1 MILHWFNT
9 GRYEQQC
16 SPVMEKKCTTGT
28 EAQCEVVNE
37 RKCET
42 VEDEVCEDVPSKQC
56 LVVNDRKCSLVPKQE
71 CRVSLKYSN
80 EDSVIDTEDAVCCAI
95 PWCTSSDAVGDGV
108 TLVALYIS
116 DL

>member
-1 MILHWFNT
+1 MIIY

-56 LVVNDRKCSLVPKQE
+56 RVVNERKCSLVPKQE
-71 CRVSLKYSN
+71 CRVSQYFLKFSLLLSLLQCVS
-80 EDSVIDTEDAVCCAI
+80 ERPPPAVHHY
-95 PWCTSSDAVGDGV
+95 
-108 TLVALYIS
+108 L
-116 DL
+116 

>member
-1 MILHWFNT
+1 MSLHWFNT

-56 LVVNDRKCSLVPKQE
+56 RVVNDRKCSLVPKQE
-71 CRVSLKYSN
+71 CRVSPKPSYS
-80 EDSVIDTEDAVCCAI
+80 
-95 PWCTSSDAVGDGV
+95 VGISLPLALALHV
-108 TLVALYIS
+108 TGLRLVM
-116 DL
+116 